1 MASVQSHFWWLVRKS
16 GFRHKVSL
24 RPRARGS
31 RGPWGQAW
39 SSCFHTRGVAAC
51 ARPTGRTRHRR
62 ISATFAAPVPR
73 WSPAATPPPAC
84 PSRARLLALQ
94 GVRLGLASCPGG
106 RWCCW
111 PRARVLVWHRQ
122 APPPLCPEPVLA
134 VGDSASPR
142 GRGTPARCQEGPR
155 PQQKLSGFTA
165 PRLPRGAEKGGE
177 HLALRGLHVG
187 GSLGGAVPSPEAS
200 RPAVSPCDVHLVWS
214 RAAGPT
220 CCHLDDSPFP
230 ALRWR

>member
-1 MASVQSHFWWLVRKS
+1 MEAAGPGDRPGAAAFTPEGSPPAPGRPAGRVTAASV
-16 GFRHKVSL
+16 
-24 RPRARGS
+24 RPSPPPFLG
-31 RGPWGQAW
+31 G
-39 SSCFHTRGVAAC
+39 H
-51 ARPTGRTRHRR
+51 RPPP
-62 ISATFAAPVPR
+62 S
-73 WSPAATPPPAC
+73 PPAC

-142 GRGTPARCQEGPR
+142 GRGTPALASGGSLRGRGTPARCQEGPR

-200 RPAVSPCDVHLVWS
+200 CPAVSPCDVHLAWS

>member
-1 MASVQSHFWWLVRKS
+1 MEAAGPGDRPGAAAFTLEGSPPAPGRLAGRVTAASVR
-16 GFRHKVSL
+16 
-24 RPRARGS
+24 
-31 RGPWGQAW
+31 
-39 SSCFHTRGVAAC
+39 
-51 ARPTGRTRHRR
+51 
-62 ISATFAAPVPR
+62 
-73 WSPAATPPPAC
+73 PPPPPFLGGHRPPPSPPAR

-111 PRARVLVWHRQ
+111 PRARVLVWRLQ

-165 PRLPRGAEKGGE
+165 PRLPRGAEKVGE

-187 GSLGGAVPSPEAS
+187 GSLGGAVLSPEAS
-200 RPAVSPCDVHLVWS
+200 RPAVSPCDVHLACS